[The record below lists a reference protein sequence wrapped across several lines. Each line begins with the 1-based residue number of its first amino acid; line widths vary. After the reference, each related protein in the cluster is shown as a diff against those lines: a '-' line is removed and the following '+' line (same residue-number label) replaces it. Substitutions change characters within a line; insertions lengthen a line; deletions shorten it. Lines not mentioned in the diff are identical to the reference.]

1 MAAALATAA
10 ESIASHHQAL
20 ATELVTLR
28 NDVVKVYGDLTV
40 SNLNLSQ
47 AMVRI
52 AALEAAAINKPIQSN
67 SISTTQAATTSA
79 QAMAGLQQQQ
89 QQQQQPAVGNQQQ
102 PIIVQ
107 LLPPTIQPI
116 IVDPWALAERIKK
129 DPTKVPRKLKNQTE
143 TFLTIL
149 ENQGDAEP
157 TTETAQWL
165 NKEAA
170 RINGGMMLGKVYG
183 DFQAMC
189 IDADVSGAVRPTE
202 ETVRR
207 FTSRG
212 GKKAGQSNRGGKGG
226 GQQRGGGAAR

>member
-10 ESIASHHQAL
+10 ESIASHHQSL

-28 NDVVKVYGDLTV
+28 NDVVKILGDLTTA
-40 SNLNLSQ
+40 NYNLSQ

-52 AALEAAAINKPIQSN
+52 ATLEAAATNKPIQSA
-67 SISTTQAATTSA
+67 SITTTQRATTSA
-79 QAMAGLQQQQ
+79 QANAGLLQQQQ
-89 QQQQQPAVGNQQQ
+89 PPAVGNQQQ

-157 TTETAQWL
+157 TVETAQWL

-183 DFQAMC
+183 DFQAKC

-212 GKKAGQSNRGGKGG
+212 GKKAGQSNRGGRGG
-226 GQQRGGGAAR
+226 GQQRGGGAAK